1 MSYKIEKKSKEYKK
15 KKYNKIN
22 GNNFDDSP
30 ILLPKTFIKND
41 KNVISLHTSELSTLN
56 TMTNSPN
63 TLKHSN
69 KKTNIVKNKNSDTGE
84 IICQNI
90 NKVFLALEQL
100 IIDDNNNEKKLN
112 NNNNCSSSFSSNKD
126 SYDKNSKKNMKTII
140 NKQSKSIKIPKLN
153 FTDISDY
160 YKKTPIKIK
169 VIKFG
174 KPENNM
180 SFEKSIYFSK
190 LNKKQHNE

>member
-1 MSYKIEKKSKEYKK
+1 MNNKFGNKIKEYKK
-15 KKYNKIN
+15 KKYNLMKGENIN
-22 GNNFDDSP
+22 DSP
-30 ILLPKTFIKND
+30 TFFPSKLTKKVKIA
-41 KNVISLHTSELSTLN
+41 ISHHTSELSTLN

-63 TLKHSN
+63 KLKHSN

-126 SYDKNSKKNMKTII
+126 SYDKNSKKNMKTKI